1 VKYEYIGQN
10 VGKSKKSLCFC
21 MAALCNKI
29 ATETMQSIH
38 PMVFLILTEGS
49 ETTLRNPKVPA
60 SDFDQY
66 TVYSID

>member
-1 VKYEYIGQN
+1 
-10 VGKSKKSLCFC
+10 

-66 TVYSID
+66 TVYSIDWFRLAPSFNSQVKRCVL